1 MEGSLRVRVMQLVVE
16 PAILPFIDGDVT
28 MTRLFVVLFA
38 SLLAASCTIVRTNV
52 AVTHMLPA
60 SAAKT
65 VAIVPYTENLAMAP
79 DYQANTQKLAAQLR
93 SKGFNVVPQQ
103 GTADYIAYFI
113 YRIDN
118 GTVVNQFEGR
128 PQPNTGS
135 ITTYGLRTAFS
146 TSTRRIYMRSV
157 TVEIVDRARFQPNMP
172 ATYLAARVYSGSVV
186 SDGPCTMAVVIDP
199 MLNALF
205 ADFPGQSG
213 QLRAINVPADSTCGL
228 DRFG

>member
-1 MEGSLRVRVMQLVVE
+1 MQLVVE
-16 PAILPFIDGDVT
+16 PVILPFIDGDVT

-60 SAAKT
+60 GAAKT

-118 GTVVNQFEGR
+118 GTLVNQFEGR

>member
-1 MEGSLRVRVMQLVVE
+1 
-16 PAILPFIDGDVT
+16 

-60 SAAKT
+60 GAAKT
-65 VAIVPYTENLAMAP
+65 VAIVPYTENIAMAP

-93 SKGFNVVPQQ
+93 AKGYNVVPQQ
-103 GTADYIAYFI
+103 GGQAPDYLAYFI

-118 GTVVNQFEGR
+118 GTLVNQFEGR
-128 PQPNTGS
+128 PHPNTGS

-157 TVEIVDRARFQPNMP
+157 TVEIVDRARFQPSMP

-213 QLRAINVPADSTCGL
+213 QLRAINVPADTTCGL

>member
-1 MEGSLRVRVMQLVVE
+1 
-16 PAILPFIDGDVT
+16 
-28 MTRLFVVLFA
+28 MTRFFVVLLA
-38 SLLAASCTIVRTNV
+38 SLMAASCAVVRTNV

-60 SAAKT
+60 GAAKT
-65 VAIVPYTENLAMAP
+65 VAIVPYTENIAMAP

-93 SKGFNVVPQQ
+93 AKGYNVVPQQ
-103 GTADYIAYFI
+103 GGQAPDYLAYFI

-118 GTVVNQFEGR
+118 GTLVNQFEGR
-128 PQPNTGS
+128 PHPNTGS

-157 TVEIVDRARFQPNMP
+157 TVEIVDRARFQPSMP

>member
-1 MEGSLRVRVMQLVVE
+1 
-16 PAILPFIDGDVT
+16 
-28 MTRLFVVLFA
+28 MTRFFGVLIA
-38 SLLAASCTIVRTNV
+38 SVLAASCAAVRTNV
-52 AVTHMLPA
+52 VVTHMLPA
-60 SAAKT
+60 GAAKT

-79 DYQANTQKLAAQLR
+79 DYQANTAKLAAQLR
-93 SKGFNVVPQQ
+93 AKGFNVVPQQ
-103 GTADYIAYFI
+103 GAADYIAYFM

-118 GTVVNQFEGR
+118 GTPVNQLEGR
-128 PQPNTGS
+128 PAPYVGS

-146 TSTRRIYMRSV
+146 TSTHRIYMRSV

-186 SDGPCTMAVVIDP
+186 SDGPCTMALVIDP

-213 QLRAINVPADSTCGL
+213 RFTSVDVPADTTCGL